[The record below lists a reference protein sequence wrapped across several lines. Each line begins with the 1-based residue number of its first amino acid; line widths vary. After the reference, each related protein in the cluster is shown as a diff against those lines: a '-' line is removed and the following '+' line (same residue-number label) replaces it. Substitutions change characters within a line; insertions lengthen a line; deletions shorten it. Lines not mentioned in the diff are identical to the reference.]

1 MTYQETLEYL
11 FKQLPM
17 YQREGKTA
25 YKKDLNNT
33 LQLCKLLG
41 NPEQQ
46 FKSIHIAGTNGKGS
60 TAHMLAAIFQEAGY
74 KTGLYTSPHLKDF
87 RERVRVNG
95 DMISEENVIEFVKEN
110 ETKFDNVNP
119 SFFEWTVALAFNH
132 FAKTEVDI
140 AIIETG
146 LGGRLDSTNV
156 ITPELSI
163 ITNISY
169 DHMDMLGDTL
179 PEIAREKA
187 GIIKEGVPVVIGNN
201 SGQKAL
207 FLERAFIKRSL
218 IYFAD
223 SLKTNIELK
232 SDLIGFYQKN
242 NLKTVFQSWLV
253 LRNLGWRISLPHLK
267 RALLNVKESTG
278 LRGRWEILQENPLVI
293 AETAHNEEGLKLA
306 VKQLSEIESA
316 HIHLV
321 LGFVKG
327 KDLKKLLSLFPADA
341 IFYFCEAKIPR
352 AESAEVIYET
362 AKELGLIGKCF
373 KNVSEAKSAA
383 LNNAQSSDLVYIGGS
398 NFIVAEAL

>member
-1 MTYQETLEYL
+1 MTYQETLDYL

-25 YKKDLNNT
+25 YKKDLDNT

-41 NPEQQ
+41 NPEQK

-87 RERVRVNG
+87 RERVRIDG
-95 DMISEENVIEFVKEN
+95 KMISEDNVVEFVKNNQTNFRE
-110 ETKFDNVNP
+110 VNP

-132 FAKTEVDI
+132 FAQNEVDI

-169 DHMDMLGDTL
+169 DHMDMLGETL
-179 PEIAREKA
+179 PEIAKEKA

-207 FLERAFIKRSL
+207 FLDRAFENKSL

-223 SLKTNIELK
+223 SLKSNAELK
-232 SDLIGFYQKN
+232 SDLIGSYQKS

-253 LRNLGWRISLPHLK
+253 LRGLGWRISFPQLESGLLK
-267 RALLNVKESTG
+267 VKESTG

-293 AETAHNEEGLKLA
+293 AETAHNEEGLKRSMMQLA
-306 VKQLSEIESA
+306 ETASNCK
-316 HIHLV
+316 HLV

-327 KDLKKLLSLFPADA
+327 KDLKKLPVISNSLS
-341 IFYFCEAKIPR
+341 AKL
-352 AESAEVIYET
+352 T
-362 AKELGLIGKCF
+362 F
-373 KNVSEAKSAA
+373 
-383 LNNAQSSDLVYIGGS
+383 SSPVP
-398 NFIVAEAL
+398 

>member
-1 MTYQETLEYL
+1 MTYRETLEYL

-25 YKKDLNNT
+25 FKKDLNNT
-33 LQLCKLLG
+33 LRLCKLLG

-74 KTGLYTSPHLKDF
+74 RTGLYTSPHLKDF
-87 RERVRVNG
+87 RERVRIDG
-95 DMISEENVIEFVKEN
+95 EMISQKSVVEFVKEN
-110 ETKFDNVNP
+110 QSKFDEIKP
-119 SFFEWTVALAFNH
+119 SFFEWTVVLAFH
-132 FAKTEVDI
+132 QFAKARVDI

-207 FLERAFIKRSL
+207 FLDIAFEKKSL

-223 SLKTNIELK
+223 SLKTNVELT
-232 SDLIGFYQKN
+232 SDLIGIYQKSN
-242 NLKTVFQSWLV
+242 IKTVFQSWLV
-253 LRNLGWRISLPHLK
+253 LRNLGWLISFPQLE
-267 RALLNVKESTG
+267 RALLNIKKSTG
-278 LRGRWEILQENPLVI
+278 LRGRWEVLQKNPLVI

-306 VKQLSEIESA
+306 IKQLKETEYDCL
-316 HIHLV
+316 HLV

-327 KDLKKLLSLFPADA
+327 KDLKKLLSLFPESAS
-341 IFYFCEAKIPR
+341 FYFCEAKIPR
-352 AESAEVIYET
+352 AEKAEVVYEI
-362 AKELGLIGKCF
+362 AKELGIKGRHF
-373 KNVSEAKSAA
+373 NNVTEAKNTA
-383 LNNAQSSDLVYIGGS
+383 LNNAQQSDLVYIGGS
-398 NFIVAEAL
+398 NFVVAEAL